1 MTDEPTQLPAAP
13 TSSFASDN
21 SAGVSP
27 EVLEALAKV
36 NDGPALAYG
45 SDPWTQAAVQDVR
58 DLFEAP
64 VEVLWCFGGT
74 GANIV
79 GLGSML
85 QPWQSI
91 VTVDSA
97 HVVVDEAGG
106 PARFT
111 GSQLLTVPAVDGKL
125 DRDALAPFLG
135 WRGVEHHPQPRVVTV
150 SQATESGTVYS
161 VDELGEL
168 AELCHRHGMLLHVDG
183 ARIANAVVATGASV
197 REMFVGTGVDVLTF
211 GLTKN
216 GAMFGEAV
224 VYLNPEPA
232 AHARF
237 VRKQAGQLV
246 SKSRYVAA
254 QVSALLRDDLW
265 LRNAR
270 HANDMAALLAERVAA
285 VPQVQVQHPPQVNSV
300 FVGLPW
306 ERLDALLA
314 WSFFWPWDEQRSIA
328 RWMTSF
334 RTTEHDVRTF
344 VDGVQHLLATG
355 DGDEH

>member
-1 MTDEPTQLPAAP
+1 MPTVTAAP
-13 TSSFASDN
+13 LPPAPSSSFASDN
-21 SAGVSP
+21 AAGASP
-27 EVLEALAKV
+27 EVLEALAAA
-36 NDGPALAYG
+36 NHGPALAYG
-45 SDPWTQAAVQDVR
+45 DDPWSRAAVA
-58 DLFEAP
+58 DLRELFGAP
-64 VEVLWCFGGT
+64 VDVLFCFGGT

-79 GLGSML
+79 ALGSML

-125 DRDALAPFLG
+125 DPAALEQFLG

-168 AELCHRHGMLLHVDG
+168 ADRCHASEMLLHVDG
-183 ARIANAVVATGASV
+183 ARVANAVVATGATV
-197 REMFVGTGVDVLTF
+197 HEMFVGTGVDVVTF

-216 GAMFGEAV
+216 GAVFGEAV
-224 VYLNPEPA
+224 VYLDPRSA

-246 SKSRYVAA
+246 SKSRFVAA
-254 QVSALLRDDLW
+254 QFSALLRDDLW

-270 HANDMAALLAERVAA
+270 HANEMATLLAQQVAA
-285 VPQVQVQHPPQVNSV
+285 VPGVGVLRPPEVNSV
-300 FVGLPW
+300 FVTFPW
-306 ERLDALLA
+306 DRLEALLD
-314 WSFFWPWDEQRSIA
+314 WSFFWPWDEQQSVA

-334 RTTEHDVRTF
+334 TTTPHDVATF
-344 VDGVQHLLATG
+344 AAGVQQLLTDHR
-355 DGDEH
+355 DGG